1 LFVMAAARPVRREGD
16 PMCPYCGC
24 VALSRHGGA
33 CPRNLWQILAR
44 LAARPKL
51 VDCVFLSTALAVVS
65 LTAAFLYLR

>member
-1 LFVMAAARPVRREGD
+1 
-16 PMCPYCGC
+16 MCPYCGS

-44 LAARPKL
+44 LATQPKL